1 MPNDSPPPATGH
13 SDSRIPPR
21 EDFVVRYILERHAAE
36 QPDKTFIAFPDGREI
51 SYRAFRD
58 MVVQSAAALAD
69 MGVRQGGYVMSWLP
83 NGIDILRV
91 WLATNYLGAVHV
103 PINTAYR
110 GNLLEHVIR
119 NSGATVLVAHR
130 DLAPRITEV
139 DTCEIAHLVSIGGA
153 PESVPTGIQ
162 LHQADVFDRDMPN
175 DLPAIEQD
183 IEPWDVQS
191 IIYTSG
197 TTGPSKGV
205 LSSYFHM
212 KSMGDATVYYTDET
226 DRSFTYLPLFHA
238 ASIAGV
244 IRMLTTGGSIGLV
257 EQFDTGKF
265 WADVLGT
272 KSTTCMML
280 GAVATFLEKAG
291 QTEEEKNTTLR
302 YLLGAPL
309 NADAVKLGERSG
321 FDTFACWNMTETST
335 PIISGANPTKPGSS
349 GPARE
354 GVTARLVDEN
364 DCEVPVGE
372 VGELLLRTEAP
383 WAMNS
388 GYHKEPEATARAWRN
403 GWFHTGDAFRTDED
417 GDFYFVDRMK
427 DAIRRRGENISSM
440 EVEREVNAFPGVANS
455 AAVAIPSEYGEDE
468 VLIVIEPKPGEE
480 IDPAALTE
488 FLAPRMAHFMVP
500 RYFRF
505 TDELPKTPTMKI
517 QKHLL
522 RDDGVTDDTW
532 DREAAGLKLKREKLG
547 A

>member
-1 MPNDSPPPATGH
+1 MPDQH
-13 SDSRIPPR
+13 QDSRIPGR
-21 EDFVVRYILERHAAE
+21 DACVTRYVLERHVAE
-36 QPDKTFIAFPDGREI
+36 RPDKTFVAFTDGQEI
-51 SYRAFRD
+51 SYRDFRD
-58 MVVQSAAALAD
+58 MVVRTAGALHGL
-69 MGVRQGGYVMSWLP
+69 GVRQGGYVMSWMP
-83 NGIDILRV
+83 NGLDIIKV

-119 NSGATVLVAHR
+119 NSGATVLVCHA
-130 DLAPRITEV
+130 DLVERLDGI
-139 DTCEIAHLVSIGGA
+139 DHCELEHVVTMGGA
-153 PESVPTGIQ
+153 AAAPGRLRSHTIDIFDGPLPNALPEIG
-162 LHQADVFDRDMPN
+162 RDI
-175 DLPAIEQD
+175 D
-183 IEPWDVQS
+183 PWDVQQ

-244 IRMLTTGGSIGLV
+244 TRMLTTGGSIGLV
-257 EQFDTGKF
+257 EQFDTSKF
-265 WADVLGT
+265 WADILET

-291 QTEEEKNTTLR
+291 QSEEEKNTPLK

-309 NADAVKLGERSG
+309 NSDAVKLGQRSG

-349 GPARE
+349 GPARD
-354 GVTARLVDEN
+354 GVAARLVDDN

-372 VGELLLRTEAP
+372 VGELLLRTDAP

-388 GYHKEPEATARAWRN
+388 GYHKEPDATARAWRN
-403 GWFHTGDAFRTDED
+403 GWFHTGDAFRMDDD
-417 GDFYFVDRMK
+417 GDFYFVDRIK

-440 EVEREVNAFPGVANS
+440 EVEMEVNAHPQVANS
-455 AAVAIPSEYGEDE
+455 AAVAVPSEFGEDD
-468 VLIVIEPKPGEE
+468 VLVVVEPKPDES
-480 IDPAALTE
+480 IDPAE
-488 FLAPRMAHFMVP
+488 MIDFLVPRMAHFMVP
-500 RYFRF
+500 RYIRF
-505 TDELPKTPTMKI
+505 IDELPKTPTMKI

-522 RDDGVTDDTW
+522 RDDGVTGETW
-532 DREAAGLKLKREKLG
+532 DREAAGIKVGRDKLG
-547 A
+547 VA